1 MVSKTAVLPLD
12 VLTLRVRG
20 LRPGKHELRFVSGA
34 STVAADGT
42 GGNTLGKI
50 THAQFDI
57 LTEEG
62 FEGQDGEVLGLE
74 DEQIVIRS
82 PEIVD
87 QTRWYAFREVT
98 LEWTLPHSVKNILV
112 GLTKNEQDI
121 GYKPGPKATTTRV
134 LSDLEEGEWY
144 FHLTPDGL
152 GKEESVHFRIAI
164 DREAPLIGTTTV
176 LEREDPRD
184 PNMTIRIEADDALSG
199 ISHYE
204 FLVNGNHVAKWE
216 DDGSHEYRFRS
227 PVVGDVDLTLSAFDK
242 AGNRSEAHITYHV
255 ESLSPPEIVLQ
266 RESFGESSPIIAE
279 VSGLPE
285 ALVKMVFEGESVR
298 QEGIVKLDQN
308 GKGRYILR
316 ETLLPGMYQLA
327 AVQTLEH
334 GGSSDQP
341 VVKDVLVT
349 PSIAGYIGRNF
360 ALSLVFIPILLLLVL
375 YGVWRLGIVHA
386 FLSFRLRQK
395 SIMRV
400 PPALPA
406 PSTSSPRTKVVSAPL
421 QVKRV
426 IRRNVHAGGV
436 VDLRKK

>member
-12 VLTLRVRG
+12 VLTLRVKG
-20 LRPGKHELRFVSGA
+20 VRPGKHELRFVSGA
-34 STVAADGT
+34 STIAADGT

-50 THAQFDI
+50 THAQFDV

-62 FEGQDGEVLGLE
+62 FGGEEGEVLGLE
-74 DEQIVIRS
+74 DERIAIHS

-87 QTRWYAFREVT
+87 QEKWYAFREIT
-98 LEWTLPHSVKNILV
+98 LEWSLPEGVKNILV
-112 GLTKNEQDI
+112 GLTKKEQDV
-121 GYKPGPKATTTRV
+121 GYKPGPKATTTRI

-144 FHLTPDGL
+144 FHITPDGA

-176 LEREDPRD
+176 RERQDSRD
-184 PNMTIRIEADDALSG
+184 PNMVVHIEADDALSG

-216 DDGSHEYRFRS
+216 DDGSHQYRFKS
-227 PVVGDVDLTLSAFDK
+227 PVIGDVDLTISAFDK
-242 AGNRSEAHITYHV
+242 AGNRSEVHVPYHI
-255 ESLSPPEIVLQ
+255 EPLSPPEIILQ
-266 RESFGESSPIIAE
+266 KESFGESSPIIAE
-279 VSGLPE
+279 VSGLSG
-285 ALVKMVFEGESVR
+285 AVVKMVFEGERVR
-298 QEGIVKLDQN
+298 QEGIVQLDQN

-316 ETLLPGMYQLA
+316 ETLLPGPYQLA
-327 AVQTLEH
+327 AIQTLEH

-341 VVKDVLVT
+341 VLKDVLVT

-360 ALSLVFIPILLLLVL
+360 ALSLVLIPLVLILAL

-386 FLSFRLRQK
+386 FLSFRMRQR
-395 SIMRV
+395 SMLRV
-400 PPALPA
+400 PPALPPPTA
-406 PSTSSPRTKVVSAPL
+406 TSYRTKTVSAPL
-421 QVKRV
+421 QVTKV
-426 IRRNVHAGGV
+426 IRRNVPSGSV